1 MDDAVL
7 LVSHGTVDDLD
18 DLPAFLKNVRRGH
31 EAPAELVAELRRR
44 YEAIGGSPLDAIN
57 VRLAAKL
64 EARLGVPVRRA
75 SRLWRPYVKDVM
87 AELTGVKR
95 VAVIPLAQHSAHV
108 YGEAAKR
115 DISLVF
121 GEGVSVVCAE
131 NWGQRADLLDAFA
144 RRARGLAEKDAALVL
159 TAHSLPMRV
168 IAAGDAYEK
177 ETRAAAQ
184 GVIDRVGGEFAQT
197 RVAFQSQGFGDGEW
211 LGPGIPE
218 TLDALAGQVKTVVFA
233 PIGFLAD
240 HVEVLYDLDVEA
252 KALAEARG
260 LAYARARSLD
270 DSDDFVMILE
280 EIAKGLLS

>member
-1 MDDAVL
+1 MNQAVL
-7 LVSHGTVDDLD
+7 LVSHGTVDALD

-31 EAPAELVAELRRR
+31 EAPAELVTELRRR

-64 EARLGVPVRRA
+64 EKGLGVPVRRA
-75 SRLWRPYVKDVM
+75 SRLWKPCVKDV
-87 AELTGVKR
+87 ALELGHPKR

-115 DISLVF
+115 EL
-121 GEGVSVVCAE
+121 GAGVDVTCAE

-144 RRARGLAEKDAALVL
+144 RRARAFAGKDAALVL

-177 ETRAAAQ
+177 ETRAAAR
-184 GVIDRVGGEFAQT
+184 GVIDRVGAEFAET
-197 RVAFQSQGFGDGEW
+197 RVAYQSQGFGDGEW

-218 TLDALAGQVKTVVFA
+218 TLDALKGAVKRVVFA

-240 HVEVLYDLDVEA
+240 HVEILYDLDVEA
-252 KALAEARG
+252 KGLAEERG
-260 LAYARARSLD
+260 LSYARTPSLD
-270 DSDDFVMILE
+270 DSDDFVAILAD
-280 EIAKGLLS
+280 IARGLLS